1 MVNVFIQS
9 PFLHAI
15 EVTTAAAFGISM
27 FRACKIALHWSWL
40 NKVHSNSDVKKCSTD
55 AKSQDISAAAYG
67 DTVTEMTFDLTN
79 PLAMSAA

>member
-1 MVNVFIQS
+1 
-9 PFLHAI
+9 
-15 EVTTAAAFGISM
+15 M

-40 NKVHSNSDVKKCSTD
+40 NEVHTNSDVKKCP
-55 AKSQDISAAAYG
+55 KSQDTSAAAYG